1 LQKTIRKKF
10 FKKYCFLEGSL
21 VYYSKK
27 ASFSSKTKTS
37 LWDSFD
43 YASSISSGSQEFYR
57 TPGPEISTGNEPTG
71 WELNNSYINRLVP
84 GLPFGER
91 RHSEPWTKKC
101 LTFNFLKNNF
111 VLPLPH
117 RGWGRTNFSKKFSSW
132 AWAMPK
138 EQQENTNQK
147 NSLLSEFFPQRKKF
161 MQYWIFPL
169 VGFVGLTWNSK
180 TNFPILNKFLVPET
194 SQQVNNH
201 KSVSFYFKN
210 TNRVKTEPQLFRYA
224 ENSVV
229 DLVPVVS
236 KKETTET
243 TELNQS
249 VNFLNK
255 NQEHTRKQKSNK
267 DLGSD
272 KILEIQKLNNFYL
285 TFLQN
290 KVFLNTKT
298 EAFLNPSNNIL
309 WFNSQN
315 FHQVFNLNFL
325 EWGNECTSPL
335 GNSPVQ
341 KFDGSG
347 SMQISGQANLG
358 NSLNQKNFQFS
369 QIFENCPK
377 KILPTFMKTDFL
389 TINLSYT
396 KQSLGIHKKLDLK
409 SANKV
414 QLVAGENFAKEIQK
428 LQPVYF
434 YYKAK
439 LLLETNFKN
448 SFFKSSRL
456 QLPHNNVN
464 LQTKDWFWFSKLNHK
479 LSNKTEAEKSRNEK
493 LLKKLK
499 NQEKFFFKN
508 VKGSKILSNFSSI
521 YLVNKGRPVGEEHG
535 HGRTSPE
542 PRTKSYLS
550 SGLSPFPQKFGQK
563 NSWKRHNF
571 VEKSTLLMGSGQNL
585 LLEPQ
590 LNLKFIAKKFHF
602 DLNFFLF
609 FKAKN
614 SKLFPVVQKDLQDL
628 GWAFSPVPPKGS
640 NSPNQKFHGQIL
652 KNQITEKQKSH
663 KIKKLEQLVFT
674 PTLDKFSEVGLQSKN
689 SDTNSKKKF
698 LFYLLKITNFSKKI
712 NQLNKFLLTPS
723 FQNRK
728 DAQTRIKKTPIQN
741 SSTLTNQS
749 KTKFKNFT
757 YKLYLLNTI
766 SNKMMLLASGFKDPI
781 QLREEASL
789 TSNYPLQGG
798 NMIKGSKAM
807 ESNSSLLLNNQ
818 NMTISKIVHSRNSKN
833 QTTKLT
839 TFLRSGTFFK
849 NQTFSSISLV
859 RGTFGSGPVVQKEL
873 QENPS
878 GLLPQKQSTQK
889 LDLSSITEMN
899 GSSLAWLDFA
909 EDKAQNEFLFFLEKL
924 LNEFLN
930 LWSNMKSSLFLSS
943 SSASA
948 SFGELHAFHFSQ
960 SLEER
965 EQEQK
970 FICPWNLGL
979 ANASPEF
986 LTWSSVRTPGTNN
999 SKNSIGLSKKK
1010 KFLIPKILDKKNQSS
1025 IFKKEKIFRT
1035 LLSSKSILKDGTIP
1049 FSNRLKLLATVK
1061 QEKFGSSTSKKFSK
1075 LSNEQKKDFF
1085 VKTLKQL
1092 KSMNSSFEAKEYIEE
1107 TKGEEVTNK
1116 NFTQSIQLGNLK
1128 EIYKRKP
1135 FFSSS
1140 ERTTGPG
1147 LLLPF
1152 GGTGEKAQP
1161 KLKVPRTFRSNSK
1174 KVQSHKFSLNQTIQ
1188 KVGFVFYG
1196 QKEVSGLLK
1205 EVEKRDLDF
1214 FKKEKYFQK
1223 KRRRKKLKL
1232 ENRRRKKR
1240 KRFYPRPVWLRY
1252 NVYRQFLNLRYN
1264 KSFQKKKLNFLM
1276 KFKKNSQVFGSSSSS
1291 SSQLSS
1297 KYDMCVGRSMKGMK
1311 YNFLFKKFSSLKSI
1325 YRTNKQKW
1333 GNFLLDTTFLEK
1345 NLIKKFVLANH
1356 LPIYLNK
1363 NNSQITNQILNDFM
1377 PLYWK
1382 SYWLRTNLTPYMNR
1396 IKKNLNFQK
1405 SLAFHQEST
1414 EFSYNQ
1420 TFLSNLLGFF
1430 SPGSG
1435 AVGMKTELSYSP
1447 ISFYSNKK
1455 PSFEKFSDFS
1465 VSNSELIE
1473 RMRLIREHDRILFER
1488 ISEIVKNVKY
1498 NMNLDGENSI
1508 KSYKLPKGKYNG
1520 LINAVSQG
1528 GQRNLKETNSLAN
1541 TLKSSM
1547 FQQLDPNFSLFSAFN
1562 GASVSSNGTLLK
1574 PYGSNATLRVLWAFN
1589 KTNLFS
1595 FKEKNSIRNLWET
1608 YKNREQSKSNQ
1619 TKKFFKKTFTN
1630 ISKNG
1635 WSTSKVWPDSANE
1648 LRMLNLIE
1656 KQIPDFLKQTSSLKA
1671 TTGLGTIS
1679 QTKNLKKKN
1688 YLNKFMLE
1696 KMLRSAE
1703 THQKKLYYSAN
1714 VSSSSKGTQG
1724 LEQFKLVPGHTPK
1737 TKKKLFYVNFKDSF
1751 IHKASFSPN
1760 FTASNDKSYFKR
1772 VFMESIGSGSS
1783 FINEKKAD
1791 SFNKPLLKKS
1801 SVFFWWSNKNF
1812 MDWPTF
1818 KGANFIPAENSFFLK
1833 FIWSFSILFHLCIL
1847 INFLK
1852 LPELRNLLKFQL
1864 SLIYKISNI
1873 YFIPLFY
1880 FYNSVQLTGRKFF
1893 FFCFPNLGTGSE
1905 TKLWFT
1911 KPAYGQPDQM
1921 LDQTK
1926 VTNKIKPVLFNL
1938 YNKNFYSKQIQ
1949 KRTENDYFN
1958 RLNKS
1963 IFQSLRKE
1971 KNMVSSTSLVEKRP
1985 TDFNKFVFNNV
1996 KIYKF
2001 ILLSDTLSKTNSSQL
2016 SNSFVNSTISKGI
2029 PLLKRVSLAA
2039 KARQPRLPIQGYYR
2053 RRMLGTKLSLLVSK
2067 ISKIFVVLGLNS
2079 VQLIYNIL
2087 LQGISFVESILVLI
2101 YKFLEKPAELMVESI
2116 AQIFLIEWIS
2126 DISTFLP
2133 ETLDKNLWQSFQK
2146 LSRPTR
2152 MMGLFLGGPSLNYLL
2167 PFISKKEQLSFE
2179 QNGGLLPSL
2188 TSFPFSFLFLNTFKF
2203 YSMEIWQFLLKPDM
2217 DIYSRQKRGIY
2228 FMNIW
2233 GEIFVQAAEKY
2244 QMNATSLATNNL
2256 EQEKFLERLLKD
2268 PEIFSSIYK
2277 VNTGW
2282 ALGSAHAQEL
2292 IHTGLIPRTSKR
2304 NTRFFSNET
2313 AKSNQLSAIKTNRF
2327 FEDLLSSTKEGTKQN
2342 HQFSEKEQL
2351 FVRLRKAIQRGENSF
2366 ASFPVNQHIIASCFG
2381 ALAYATT
2388 ERDLFLDIS
2397 PPKSFRLSNQNG
2409 LVSRTTAGYL
2419 HSPVSFILGPLVC
2432 EVYSG
2437 LFSKKVSKNIL
2448 LIPSSSYVR
2457 GTLGSEPRVSKIP
2470 QTSLNETSAS
2480 FIRLKNSKIST
2491 GTSNSINRTTLGNA
2505 LIQALAGETEMK
2517 LIIDNAKRYAANF
2530 HNKAIGIRLLKDVF
2544 MSIALQTP
2552 SFFLM
2557 EDIHFIGEKRPMLI
2571 GNFAD
2576 ENPGSEIINF
2586 EQDEVYF
2593 QNLFNSRQKTLSY
2606 KRFSNTDSSSIPS
2619 NFFTK
2624 HFFAY
2629 KNNKVYKTFGS
2640 LNKEFSN
2647 SHQFQNTRTNSRK
2660 QKRHPFQL
2668 SQPLISSLQSSKPLE
2683 QTFGSP
2689 EKSLKN
2695 SFVSRL
2701 QKQSEEFFAPPS
2713 TSPFTILLMKDQNKL
2728 KGTKSNFIPWT
2739 IFKNQKNNSQEGDK
2753 STSIL
2758 SNKTIRSKIAEL
2770 ADITLRNFS
2779 VSIDMIT
2786 DLLVIV
2792 DSVRSN
2798 RGFVVF
2804 ATTPIP
2810 SVLDPALRRPGR
2822 FDETLCLPEFS
2833 ILNDSVNPES
2843 QIYKIYKKSISQYIF
2858 PVVQK
2863 NYRFDFGHSPG
2874 THSFLKFLG
2883 GCTSPKGNSPGQN
2896 QFYVQDWVGDG
2907 QVRPSAKG
2915 SPYPS
2920 SAQTP
2925 VLPLPPL
2932 WGSRGWGSRK
2942 KFNELTVRK
2951 KLTKIFFLTSSLISD
2966 FLIQT
2971 DLLKNQTT
2979 KYFNQTFQYNKNS
2992 DQLTV
2997 LFLLFS
3003 STSQYK
3009 DLIPLFLAP
3018 KVVDFF
3024 YSVRLGQKN
3033 SPEFKKLSSLCFFNS
3048 SFPLGS
3054 AGLNKF
3060 ETQRIFYSLTDSSS
3074 STDFIFSI
3082 LQKRYLFQKNFI
3094 VSKLLMENTSYG
3106 LKEPPGPPVSEI
3118 LMPAKKYEAF
3128 KATEKDFIFKNSFSI
3143 YEKMHT
3149 HQKQRFLKKLYNQPV
3164 QIYFKSHT
3172 KFNDFTTFVNSFKEL
3187 GSIYSKSSGSSA
3199 NSTQILRNMSSTNY
3213 YYKTR
3218 FLMRHR
3224 FSITNQWSNAQLP
3237 EHNAES
3243 TFLSDVD
3250 WRSMYVPVV
3259 QKNNRSGN
3267 LEVFPV
3273 GEGQSLQENKL
3284 LDTNKKFV
3292 HSVENVHT
3300 QKDFKIDFPDA
3311 EQYYNPRIRKW
3322 ILRSSIHSVVNPLAS
3337 KQLQVGTQTS
3347 HFMEPNQSSLSE
3359 NIFTYEIYYHFLMQA
3374 FYKTYNYFDKNR
3386 ELLDYFIF
3394 KYLLKG
3400 SLLEL
3405 NSIFMLTR
3413 FYKK

>member
-1 LQKTIRKKF
+1 LQKTVRKKF

-21 VYYSKK
+21 VHYSKK
-27 ASFSSKTKTS
+27 GSFSSKTKPS
-37 LWDSFD
+37 LWDSFE
-43 YASSISSGSQEFYR
+43 YASSISSSSKG
-57 TPGPEISTGNEPTG
+57 TTGPELSYM
-71 WELNNSYINRLVP
+71 NSLVS
-84 GLPFGER
+84 R
-91 RHSEPWTKKC
+91 TKKS
-101 LTFNFLKNNF
+101 LAFNFFKNNF
-111 VLPLPH
+111 
-117 RGWGRTNFSKKFSSW
+117 
-132 AWAMPK
+132 
-138 EQQENTNQK
+138 ENTHQK
-147 NSLLSEFFPQRKKF
+147 NSLVSEFFPQRKKF

-169 VGFVGLTWNSK
+169 VGFVSLTWNSK
-180 TNFPILNKFLVPET
+180 TNFPILNKFIFPET
-194 SQQVNNH
+194 SQQVNKH
-201 KSVSFYFKN
+201 RSVSFYFKN
-210 TNRVKTEPQLFRYA
+210 TNTFKPETQNSTQLFPGLLCVA
-224 ENSVV
+224 EPYEKAEDWARVQKTLHRVAPESGKET
-229 DLVPVVS
+229 S
-236 KKETTET
+236 KKTP
-243 TELNQS
+243 
-249 VNFLNK
+249 
-255 NQEHTRKQKSNK
+255 
-267 DLGSD
+267 GSH

-285 TFLQN
+285 TFLQK
-290 KVFLNTKT
+290 KVFWNSKT
-298 EAFLNPSNNIL
+298 EAFSNQSNNIL
-309 WFNSQN
+309 WLNSQN
-315 FHQVFNLNFL
+315 FHQVFDLNFL
-325 EWGNECTSPL
+325 DWGSRYNKSGFGFTQPKRSLWSYPVSSP
-335 GNSPVQ
+335 P
-341 KFDGSG
+341 
-347 SMQISGQANLG
+347 QISGQANFT
-358 NSLNQKNFQFS
+358 NSLNQQNFQSS

-377 KILPTFMKTDFL
+377 KILPTFMKTDFQ
-389 TINLSYT
+389 TINLSIPQ
-396 KQSLGIHKKLDLK
+396 KNLELK
-409 SANKV
+409 TVNGF
-414 QLVAGENFAKEIQK
+414 QLAGKENFEIQK

-448 SFFKSSRL
+448 SIFNSLR
-456 QLPHNNVN
+456 
-464 LQTKDWFWFSKLNHK
+464 T
-479 LSNKTEAEKSRNEK
+479 LSNKLNSETKDRFNVLVGRAQDQKHEAEKSKNKK

-508 VKGSKILSNFSSI
+508 VKGSKILNNFSSNFFEI
-521 YLVNKGRPVGEEHG
+521 TGPGNKESIS
-535 HGRTSPE
+535 SPYY
-542 PRTKSYLS
+542 PRTKFYLS
-550 SGLSPFPQKFGQK
+550 PNLSNSPQKFNKVGRFACSSLEEQR
-563 NSWKRHNF
+563 NLPETPF
-571 VEKSTLLMGSGQNL
+571 STKKESDAEAQNL
-585 LLEPQ
+585 WLGGLWTEPTSTEP
-590 LNLKFIAKKFHF
+590 NLKFIAKKFHF

-609 FKAKN
+609 FKTKN
-614 SKLFPVVQKDLQDL
+614 SKLF
-628 GWAFSPVPPKGS
+628 
-640 NSPNQKFHGQIL
+640 QISKKQL
-652 KNQITEKQKSH
+652 TEKQKIH
-663 KIKKLEQLVFT
+663 KIKKLEQLILT
-674 PTLDKFSEVGLQSKN
+674 PTLDKFSEVNIKSKN
-689 SDTNSKKKF
+689 YPTNFRKKF
-698 LFYLLKITNFSKKI
+698 LFYLLKMTNFSRKI
-712 NQLNKFLLTPS
+712 NQLNKFLFTPS
-723 FQNRK
+723 FRSPTKRTFN
-728 DAQTRIKKTPIQN
+728 N
-741 SSTLTNQS
+741 SSSIPNEA
-749 KTKFKNFT
+749 KTKFKNLT

-766 SNKMMLLASGFKDPI
+766 SISNERVKSALSPKGPIYLGERVGSITNKSGI
-781 QLREEASL
+781 WVS
-789 TSNYPLQGG
+789 
-798 NMIKGSKAM
+798 KGSDRM
-807 ESNSSLLLNNQ
+807 ESNFSLLLSNRVKGPFDPSTKRNQ
-818 NMTISKIVHSRNSKN
+818 PNSAIVDSANFKN
-833 QTTKLT
+833 QTTKLNG
-839 TFLRSGTFFK
+839 FIRSGTFFK
-849 NQTFSSISLV
+849 NQTFSSSSFV
-859 RGTFGSGPVVQKEL
+859 RGTNLSREISSGPVVPKEL
-873 QENPS
+873 LGTTGPELSYMNSLVPRTNIFKTKTKIENAFGSPQQTQSRHQLYCSPGDSVVSRVADAQGSVYPTGKGWSLAPTLDHSSTVTKLNHPS
-878 GLLPQKQSTQK
+878 VSSPEGYS
-889 LDLSSITEMN
+889 LDWLSS
-899 GSSLAWLDFA
+899 A
-909 EDKAQNEFLFFLEKL
+909 EDKVKNQFVFFLEKL

-930 LWSNMKSSLFLSS
+930 LSTNMKSYLFV
-943 SSASA
+943 
-948 SFGELHAFHFSQ
+948 
-960 SLEER
+960 
-965 EQEQK
+965 
-970 FICPWNLGL
+970 
-979 ANASPEF
+979 SPI
-986 LTWSSVRTPGTNN
+986 SVRA
-999 SKNSIGLSKKK
+999 SLLSQPLTKPKK

-1025 IFKKEKIFRT
+1025 VFKKEKIFRT
-1035 LLSSKSILKDGTIP
+1035 LLSSKSVSKNERIP
-1049 FSNRLKLLATVK
+1049 LSNKLKLDS
-1061 QEKFGSSTSKKFSK
+1061 QGKFGSSTPSVEPKQFKKFSK
-1075 LSNEQKKDFF
+1075 LSNQQKRNLF

-1092 KSMNSSFEAKEYIEE
+1092 KVMDSSQGTKAYVEE
-1107 TKGEEVTNK
+1107 MKGEGIRNET
-1116 NFTQSIQLGNLK
+1116 FTQSTQFGRLK
-1128 EIYKRKP
+1128 QIYQTKP
-1135 FFSSS
+1135 FTPLAYSS
-1140 ERTTGPG
+1140 TGG
-1147 LLLPF
+1147 AILQ
-1152 GGTGEKAQP
+1152 GRNK
-1161 KLKVPRTFRSNSK
+1161 SNSR
-1174 KVQSHKFSLNQTIQ
+1174 KVQISKFSLNQTIQ

-1196 QKEVSGLLK
+1196 QKEVSGLYLENSNK
-1205 EVEKRDLDF
+1205 ELQKRDLDF
-1214 FKKEKYFQK
+1214 FKNEKYFQK

-1252 NVYRQFLNLRYN
+1252 NLYRQFLNSRYD
-1264 KSFQKKKLNFLM
+1264 KSFQNKRTNFLM
-1276 KFKKNSQVFGSSSSS
+1276 KFKRNSTVSASFTFSPQE
-1291 SSQLSS
+1291 LSS
-1297 KYDMCVGRSMKGMK
+1297 NQATEFRYVDKKGSRFKGMK
-1311 YNFLFKKFSSLKSI
+1311 YNFLSKKFSSLKSI

-1333 GNFLLDTTFLEK
+1333 GNFLLDTNFLEK

-1382 SYWLRTNLTPYMNR
+1382 SYWLRSNLTPYMDR

-1405 SLAFHQEST
+1405 SLAFQQEST

-1420 TFLSNLLGFF
+1420 TFLANLLGFF
-1430 SPGSG
+1430 SPMDPKGACSGEAGFGILPSPIGKRGTIDLKKNMSVGSSYCYCNSYYPDLLFPWNNWSSS
-1435 AVGMKTELSYSP
+1435 ALLKTELSSSP

-1473 RMRLIREHDRILFER
+1473 KMRLIREHDRILFER

-1520 LINAVSQG
+1520 LINAVSQN
-1528 GQRNLKETNSLAN
+1528 GQRNSRTETNSLAN

-1562 GASVSSNGTLLK
+1562 GASISNTGTLFK

-1595 FKEKNSIRNLWET
+1595 FKEKNSIKNLWET

-1635 WSTSKVWPDSANE
+1635 WSTSKFWPDSGNQQ
-1648 LRMLNLIE
+1648 RMLNLVKKE
-1656 KQIPDFLKQTSSLKA
+1656 IPDFFEQPILK
-1671 TTGLGTIS
+1671 
-1679 QTKNLKKKN
+1679 TKDLKKKN
-1688 YLNKFMLE
+1688 YLNKFTLE

-1703 THQKKLYYSAN
+1703 THQRKLYYSSN
-1714 VSSSSKGTQG
+1714 VSN
-1724 LEQFKLVPGHTPK
+1724 
-1737 TKKKLFYVNFKDSF
+1737 KKFFYVDFKDSF
-1751 IHKASFSPN
+1751 INKGSFSPN
-1760 FTASNDKSYFKR
+1760 FINPRNRTYFKR
-1772 VFMESIGSGSS
+1772 VVMEGSSGFGGISRSGTQSNNSENS
-1783 FINEKKAD
+1783 FINERKAD
-1791 SFNKPLLKKS
+1791 SFQKPLLKKS

-1812 MDWPTF
+1812 LDWSSGGPA
-1818 KGANFIPAENSFFLK
+1818 ANFTPPENSFFINSKTENSFFLK

-1880 FYNSVQLTGRKFF
+1880 FYNSVQLAGKKFF
-1893 FFCFPNLGTGSE
+1893 FCLPFPHRGRALGPSKAQSYTPE
-1905 TKLWFT
+1905 HIRN
-1911 KPAYGQPDQM
+1911 
-1921 LDQTK
+1921 QTK
-1926 VTNKIKPVLFNL
+1926 ATNKIKTISFNL
-1938 YNKNFYSKQIQ
+1938 YTKNFYSKQIQ
-1949 KRTENDYFN
+1949 KLTKKQYFN
-1958 RLNKS
+1958 KLNKS
-1963 IFQSLRKE
+1963 ILQFSRINQGFGLWAKSPSSSERGYVDPAIDPLRTMGLGKAQ
-1971 KNMVSSTSLVEKRP
+1971 P
-1985 TDFNKFVFNNV
+1985 TDSNKFVFFVFNNV
-1996 KIYKF
+1996 KIYNF
-2001 ILLSDTLSKTNSSQL
+2001 IFLSDKLALNWNLSKGTNTVITPSSL
-2016 SNSFVNSTISKGI
+2016 WNKEWSLGRRSTSWSYAPGEQSSRAPNFGMTWSMPSTALPIS
-2029 PLLKRVSLAA
+2029 RV
-2039 KARQPRLPIQGYYR
+2039 PPIQGYEHR
-2053 RRMLGTKLSLLVSK
+2053 KMLGTKLSLLVSK
-2067 ISKIFVVLGLNS
+2067 MSKIFVILGLNS
-2079 VQLIYNIL
+2079 VQFIYQIL

-2152 MMGLFLGGPSLNYLL
+2152 IMGLFLGGPSVNYLL
-2167 PFISKKEQLSFE
+2167 PFISRKEQLSFE
-2179 QNGGLLPSL
+2179 HNSGLLPSF

-2268 PEIFSSIYK
+2268 PEIFSIK
-2277 VNTGW
+2277 NNNM
-2282 ALGSAHAQEL
+2282 LL
-2292 IHTGLIPRTSKR
+2292 
-2304 NTRFFSNET
+2304 SNEG
-2313 AKSNQLSAIKTNRF
+2313 AKSNPLPTMSNSGF
-2327 FEDLLSSTKEGTKQN
+2327 FNNTILSSTKERTKEN
-2342 HQFSEKEQL
+2342 HKFSEKEQL
-2351 FVRLRKAIQRGENSF
+2351 FVRLKKAIRSDSGKGENSF

-2397 PPKSFRLSNQNG
+2397 PPKSFRS
-2409 LVSRTTAGYL
+2409 SRHNSAVQGTTAAYL

-2448 LIPSSSYVR
+2448 LIPS
-2457 GTLGSEPRVSKIP
+2457 
-2470 QTSLNETSAS
+2470 LNETNTSS
-2480 FIRLKNSKIST
+2480 TFRKTTNSGFDSSLALQKKA
-2491 GTSNSINRTTLGNA
+2491 SNSTNLGNA

-2557 EDIHFIGEKRPMLI
+2557 EDIHFIGEKRPMLL

-2576 ENPGSEIINF
+2576 ENSGSETINF

-2593 QNLFNSRQKTLSY
+2593 QNLFNSRQKTLTY

-2629 KNNKVYKTFGS
+2629 KNNKVYKSFGS
-2640 LNKEFSN
+2640 NLSKEFSN
-2647 SHQFQNTRTNSRK
+2647 SNQFQNIRTNSKK
-2660 QKRHPFQL
+2660 QKRHPM
-2668 SQPLISSLQSSKPLE
+2668 PLIYSLQLSKPLE
-2683 QTFGSP
+2683 QNFGSGGGNSVVP
-2689 EKSLKN
+2689 GTKQTAENLLKN
-2695 SFVSRL
+2695 SLVSRL

-2739 IFKNQKNNSQEGDK
+2739 IFKNQKNNVTGDAQSSK
-2753 STSIL
+2753 SA

-2833 ILNDSVNPES
+2833 IMYGSGSGSGIKNPES
-2843 QIYKIYKKSISQYIF
+2843 QIFKISKKSISQYTF
-2858 PVVQK
+2858 QTRFYFQNSVTLDSPSFNK
-2863 NYRFDFGHSPG
+2863 NQTNLNQRVAATLYGTLDFS
-2874 THSFLKFLG
+2874 
-2883 GCTSPKGNSPGQN
+2883 KGNLPTVSLLPNYGPGIKV
-2896 QFYVQDWVGDG
+2896 FD
-2907 QVRPSAKG
+2907 
-2915 SPYPS
+2915 S
-2920 SAQTP
+2920 SSSYKVTTVP
-2925 VLPLPPL
+2925 
-2932 WGSRGWGSRK
+2932 RTK
-2942 KFNELTVRK
+2942 KLKKLHETAVKK
-2951 KLTKIFFLTSSLISD
+2951 KLTKIFFLTSSLVSD

-2979 KYFNQTFQYNKNS
+2979 KYFNQTFQYHKNS

-3024 YSVRLGQKN
+3024 YSLGLSRN
-3033 SPEFKKLSSLCFFNS
+3033 TSPEFKKLSSLSFLS
-3048 SFPLGS
+3048 SSLPLGG
-3054 AGLNKF
+3054 AGLSKVLERSSN
-3060 ETQRIFYSLTDSSS
+3060 QRIFYNLTDSST

-3094 VSKLLMENTSYG
+3094 VSKLLMENTSYS

-3164 QIYFKSHT
+3164 QIYFKSLPLNGT

-3199 NSTQILRNMSSTNY
+3199 NSTQILRNISSTNY

-3250 WRSMYVPVV
+3250 WRSMYV
-3259 QKNNRSGN
+3259 
-3267 LEVFPV
+3267 E
-3273 GEGQSLQENKL
+3273 SLQETNL
-3284 LDTNKKFV
+3284 LNTNKK
-3292 HSVENVHT
+3292 VHT
-3300 QKDFKIDFPDA
+3300 QKDYKIDFTDA
-3311 EQYYNPRIRKW
+3311 DQYYNPRIRKW
-3322 ILRSSIHSVVNPLAS
+3322 ILRSSIHSVGLA
-3337 KQLQVGTQTS
+3337 QTS
-3347 HFMEPNQSSLSE
+3347 QFMEPNQSSSSE